1 VAKQVKVDNKKNDR
15 LVARS
20 PLTNLIFAAI
30 LGLIYVTV
38 LNQSAAQAIVYAIGA
53 FLFFNT
59 IDYFILYY
67 RLKKLDNNPKETK

>member
-1 VAKQVKVDNKKNDR
+1 MAKQVKVDNQKENR

-30 LGLIYVTV
+30 LGLIYVAL
-38 LNQSAAQAIVYAIGA
+38 LNQSPAQAIVYAVGA
-53 FLFFNT
+53 FLFFNS

-67 RLKKLDNNPKETK
+67 RLKKMDKNQKETK

>member
-1 VAKQVKVDNKKNDR
+1 VAKQVKVNNQKENR

-30 LGLIYVTV
+30 LGLIYVAV
-38 LNQSAAQAIVYAIGA
+38 LNQSPAQAVVYAIGA
-53 FLFFNT
+53 FLFFNS

-67 RLKKLDNNPKETK
+67 RLKKMDKNPKETK